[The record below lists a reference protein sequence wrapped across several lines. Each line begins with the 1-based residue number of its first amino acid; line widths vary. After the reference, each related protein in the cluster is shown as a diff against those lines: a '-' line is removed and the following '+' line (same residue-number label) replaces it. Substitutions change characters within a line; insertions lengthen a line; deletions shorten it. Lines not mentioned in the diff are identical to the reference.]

1 MSELGL
7 EPRFLESSFTLPSTA
22 SCSLS
27 LLTILGLESRYLGMK
42 YHLFSIWQI
51 FQGLV
56 GIRDH
61 ARCSKH
67 KGKKTEPPSSWSVCP
82 GGKLTH
88 GRVSGQAPK
97 LARRFPTWRR

>member
-22 SCSLS
+22 SCSLP
-27 LLTILGLESRYLGMK
+27 LLPILGLESRYLGMK

-61 ARCSKH
+61 ARWSEH
-67 KGKKTEPPSSWSVCP
+67 QGKKTQSSWSVCP
-82 GGKLTH
+82 VGKLTH

-97 LARRFPTWRR
+97 LAGGAPTRRR